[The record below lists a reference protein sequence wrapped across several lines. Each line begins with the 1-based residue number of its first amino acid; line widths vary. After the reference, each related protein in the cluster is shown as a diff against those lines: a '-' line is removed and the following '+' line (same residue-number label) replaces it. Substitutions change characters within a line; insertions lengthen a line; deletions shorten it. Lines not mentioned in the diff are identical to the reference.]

1 MRSEAE
7 FLAEYA
13 KSHQNRTNQ
22 IVHMICVP
30 VIFLATLGL
39 FWLVPVGRYL
49 PGVSPGLAPWINAAT
64 VGVLPVLWFYAR
76 LSSWSLITG
85 AAWLAVS
92 FAVIVLLQQAGAPL
106 FGLFLTIWVV
116 AWAGQFWGHKV
127 EGAKPSFADDLV
139 FLLIGPLFVQQKFQ
153 KGL

>member
-1 MRSEAE
+1 MRTETE
-7 FLAEYA
+7 FLTEYA

-30 VIFLATLGL
+30 AIFLATLGL
-39 FWLVPVGRYL
+39 FWLVPVGRWL
-49 PGVSPGLAPWINAAT
+49 GLDEGLAPWVNLAT
-64 VGVLPVLWFYAR
+64 IGAVPVMLFYAR
-76 LSSWSLITG
+76 LSSWSFMTG

-92 FAVIVLLQQAGAPL
+92 FAAIVLLRSAGVPL
-106 FGLFLTIWVV
+106 LGFFLTVWVL
-116 AWAGQFWGHKV
+116 AWAVQFWGHKV

>member
-7 FLAEYA
+7 FLTEYA

-30 VIFLATLGL
+30 LIFLATLGL

-49 PGVSPGLAPWINAAT
+49 PGVSPELAPWVNLAT
-64 VGVLPVLWFYAR
+64 VGAIPVLWFYAR

-85 AAWLAVS
+85 GAWLAVS

-106 FGLFLTIWVV
+106 FGLFLTIWVA

>member
-1 MRSEAE
+1 
-7 FLAEYA
+7 
-13 KSHQNRTNQ
+13 
-22 IVHMICVP
+22 MICVP
-30 VIFLATLGL
+30 AIFLATLGL

-49 PGVSPGLAPWINAAT
+49 PGVSPELAPWINLAT
-64 VGVLPVLWFYAR
+64 VGAVPVLLFYAR

-85 AAWLAVS
+85 GAWLAVS
-92 FAVIVLLQQAGAPL
+92 FAIIVLLQQAGAPL

>member
-7 FLAEYA
+7 FLTEYA
-13 KSHQNRTNQ
+13 KSHRNRTNQ

-30 VIFLATLGL
+30 AIFLATLGL

-49 PGVSPGLAPWINAAT
+49 PGVSPELAPWINLAT
-64 VGVLPVLWFYAR
+64 VGAVPVLLFYAR

-85 AAWLAVS
+85 GAWLAVS
-92 FAVIVLLQQAGAPL
+92 FAIIVLLQQAGAPL

>member
-30 VIFLATLGL
+30 AIFLATLGL
-39 FWLVPVGRYL
+39 LWLLPVGRYL
-49 PGVSPGLAPWINAAT
+49 PGVSAGLAPWINVAT
-64 VGVLPVLWFYAR
+64 VGALPVMLFYAR
-76 LSSWSLITG
+76 LSSWSFITG
-85 AAWLAVS
+85 GIWLALS
-92 FAVIVLLQQAGAPL
+92 FAIVIALQQAGVPL